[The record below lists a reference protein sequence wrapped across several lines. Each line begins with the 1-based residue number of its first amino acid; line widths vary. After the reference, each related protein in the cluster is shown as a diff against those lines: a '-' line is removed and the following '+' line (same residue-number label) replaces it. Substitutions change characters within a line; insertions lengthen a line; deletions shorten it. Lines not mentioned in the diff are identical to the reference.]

1 MPVFAAP
8 PGIPG
13 SPDRCSMQC
22 PPRSGRTDRVNEW
35 ALGAAASSS
44 PSSES
49 RYRVASAATS
59 QQRPDSVATPGHPYG
74 VRQPRS
80 VCAVA
85 EATAF
90 GPADT
95 LNSVPGPHR
104 VVAALCALTLM
115 TSACTVSPPPA
126 PQSTD
131 TSKITTPPP
140 PKATQIIMAIDSIG
154 PGFNSHLL
162 SDQSPVNAAISSLVL
177 PSSFRPV
184 PDPASPTG
192 SRWELDTTLLES
204 AVVTN
209 ENPFTV
215 TYKIRPE
222 AQWTDNA
229 PIGADDFSYLWRQM
243 VSHPGVVDPAGYDL
257 ITGVQSVEGGKT
269 AVVTFSQPYP
279 AWRELFNDILPAHIV
294 KDVPGGFAAG
304 LARALPVTGG
314 QFRVENIDPQRDEIL
329 LARND
334 RYWSAPAKP
343 DQVLFRRGGA
353 TAALA
358 DSIRNGD
365 TQVAQVHGGAA
376 AFAQLSAIPDVR
388 TARIVTP
395 RVMQLTLR
403 AQQAA
408 LADSQVRKAILGLVD
423 VDLLA
428 SVGAGDDNTVTLAQ
442 AQVRS
447 PSDPGYVPTAPPA
460 LTKEAALT
468 LLANA
473 GYQVEPVETTPPAT
487 PGTPAPE
494 NNRGRVTK
502 DGVPLTLVLGV
513 AANDPTA
520 VAVANTA
527 ADQLRNVGIAAS
539 VAALDPVALYG
550 DALINNKV
558 DAVVGWHQAGG
569 DLATALASRYG
580 CPALEATA
588 VSTAT
593 PGPTSS
599 PSPSPTSNAPVP
611 PPPTTT
617 ATPTTPSPAPESG
630 QLVQAPS
637 NITGICDRSIQ
648 PKIDA
653 ALDGTEDIG
662 EVINAVE
669 SRLWNMSTVL
679 PILQDT
685 TIVAAGPSVQNVCL
699 SGAVPVGIVG
709 DAGMWVKA
717 AQ

>member
-1 MPVFAAP
+1 
-8 PGIPG
+8 
-13 SPDRCSMQC
+13 
-22 PPRSGRTDRVNEW
+22 
-35 ALGAAASSS
+35 
-44 PSSES
+44 
-49 RYRVASAATS
+49 
-59 QQRPDSVATPGHPYG
+59 
-74 VRQPRS
+74 
-80 VCAVA
+80 
-85 EATAF
+85 
-90 GPADT
+90 
-95 LNSVPGPHR
+95 
-104 VVAALCALTLM
+104 
-115 TSACTVSPPPA
+115 
-126 PQSTD
+126 
-131 TSKITTPPP
+131 
-140 PKATQIIMAIDSIG
+140 MAIDSIG

-192 SRWELDTTLLES
+192 SRWELDPTLLES
-204 AVVTN
+204 AAVTN

-229 PIGADDFSYLWRQM
+229 PIGADDFWYLWRQM
-243 VSHPGVVDPAGYDL
+243 VSHPGVVNPAGYDL

-269 AVVTFSQPYP
+269 AVVTFSQRYP

-294 KDVPGGFAAG
+294 KDVPGGFASG

-334 RYWSAPAKP
+334 RYWSEPAKP

-403 AQQAA
+403 AQQPA
-408 LADSQVRKAILGLVD
+408 LVDSQVRKAILGLLD

-447 PSDPGYVPTAPPA
+447 PSDPGYVPTAPA
-460 LTKEAALT
+460 AMTKEAALA

-473 GYQVEPVETTPPAT
+473 GYQVEPVETLPPPT
-487 PGTPAPE
+487 PGVPVPE
-494 NNRGRVTK
+494 NNRGRITK

-550 DALINNKV
+550 DALVNNRV
-558 DAVVGWHQAGG
+558 DAVVGWRQAGG
-569 DLATALASRYG
+569 DLATALASRFG

-588 VSTAT
+588 VSTTT
-593 PGPTSS
+593 PGAT
-599 PSPSPTSNAPVP
+599 PSPTSPSLSPTSSAPVP
-611 PPPTTT
+611 PRPTTT
-617 ATPTTPSPAPESG
+617 ATPTPPSPPPESG

-637 NITGICDRSIQ
+637 NITGICDHSIE

-669 SRLWNMSTVL
+669 PRLWNMSTVL

-685 TIVAAGPSVQNVCL
+685 TIVAAGPSVRNVSL

-709 DAGMWVKA
+709 DAGMWVKPP
-717 AQ
+717 Q

>member
-1 MPVFAAP
+1 M
-8 PGIPG
+8 
-13 SPDRCSMQC
+13 
-22 PPRSGRTDRVNEW
+22 
-35 ALGAAASSS
+35 
-44 PSSES
+44 
-49 RYRVASAATS
+49 
-59 QQRPDSVATPGHPYG
+59 
-74 VRQPRS
+74 
-80 VCAVA
+80 
-85 EATAF
+85 
-90 GPADT
+90 
-95 LNSVPGPHR
+95 
-104 VVAALCALTLM
+104 
-115 TSACTVSPPPA
+115 VSPPPA

-131 TSKITTPPP
+131 TTETTTPPP

-154 PGFNSHLL
+154 PGFNAHLL
-162 SDQSPVNAAISSLVL
+162 SDQSPVNAAISALVL

-192 SRWELDTTLLES
+192 SRWELDPTLLLS
-204 AVVTN
+204 AEVTN
-209 ENPFTV
+209 QDPFTV
-215 TYKIRPE
+215 TYKMRPE
-222 AQWTDNA
+222 ASWTDNA
-229 PIGADDFSYLWRQM
+229 PIAADDYWYLWRQM
-243 VSHPGVVDPAGYDL
+243 VSQPGVVDPAGYDL
-257 ITGVQSVEGGKT
+257 ITGVQSIEGGKT

-294 KDVPGGFAAG
+294 KDIPGGFAAG
-304 LARALPVTGG
+304 LTRALPVTGG
-314 QFRVENIDPQRDEIL
+314 QFRVESIDPQRDEIL

-334 RYWSAPAKP
+334 RYWRVPAKP
-343 DQVLFRRGGA
+343 DLVLFRRGGSS
-353 TAALA
+353 AALA

-403 AQQAA
+403 AQQPA
-408 LADSQVRKAILGLVD
+408 LADSQVRKAILGLLD

-460 LTKEAALT
+460 MTKEAALA
-468 LLANA
+468 LLADA
-473 GYQVEPVETTPPAT
+473 GYQVEPVDTPPPAT

-494 NNRGRVTK
+494 NNRGRITK

-513 AANDPTA
+513 AANDPTS

-527 ADQLRNVGIAAS
+527 ADQLRNVGITAS
-539 VAALDPVALYG
+539 VSALDPVALYG
-550 DALINNKV
+550 DALINNRV

-569 DLATALASRYG
+569 DLATLLASRYG

-593 PGPTSS
+593 PGPT
-599 PSPSPTSNAPVP
+599 PAPPPSPTGNATVP
-611 PPPTTT
+611 PRPTTT
-617 ATPTTPSPAPESG
+617 GTPTTPGPAADSG
-630 QLVQAPS
+630 QLVRAPS

-653 ALDGTEDIG
+653 ALDGTEPVG

-669 SRLWNMSTVL
+669 PRLWNMSTVL

-685 TIVAAGPSVQNVCL
+685 TIVAAGPSVHNVSL

-709 DAGMWVKA
+709 DAGKWVKPP
-717 AQ
+717 Q

>member
-1 MPVFAAP
+1 MTAVDTLK
-8 PGIPG
+8 GVPG
-13 SPDRCSMQC
+13 SAKRI
-22 PPRSGRTDRVNEW
+22 GA
-35 ALGAAASSS
+35 ALGAMLLLVS
-44 PSSES
+44 
-49 RYRVASAATS
+49 
-59 QQRPDSVATPGHPYG
+59 G
-74 VRQPRS
+74 
-80 VCAVA
+80 
-85 EATAF
+85 
-90 GPADT
+90 
-95 LNSVPGPHR
+95 
-104 VVAALCALTLM
+104 
-115 TSACTVSPPPA
+115 CTVSPPPA
-126 PQSTD
+126 PQSTN
-131 TSKITTPPP
+131 TSESVPPPP

-154 PGFNSHLL
+154 PGFNAHLL
-162 SDQSPVNAAISSLVL
+162 SDQSAVNSAISSLVL
-177 PSSFRPV
+177 PSSFRPS

-192 SRWELDTTLLES
+192 SRWDLDTTLLES
-204 AVVTN
+204 AEVTSQ
-209 ENPFTV
+209 NPFTV

-222 AQWTDNA
+222 ASWTDNA
-229 PIGADDFSYLWRQM
+229 PIAADDYWYLWRQM
-243 VSHPGVVDPAGYDL
+243 VSQPGVVDPAGYDL
-257 ITGVQSVEGGKT
+257 ITGVQSIEGGKT

-314 QFRVENIDPQRDEIL
+314 QFRVESIDPQRDEIL

-343 DQVLFRRGGA
+343 DTVLFRRGGA
-353 TAALA
+353 PAALA

-403 AQQAA
+403 AQRPA
-408 LADSQVRKAILGLVD
+408 LSDPQVRKAILGLLD

-428 SVGAGDDNTVTLAQ
+428 SVGAGTDNTVTLAQ

-460 LTKEAALT
+460 MTKEAALA

-473 GYQVEPVETTPPAT
+473 GYQVQPVNTPAPTTP
-487 PGTPAPE
+487 GNPAPE
-494 NNRGRVTK
+494 NNRGRFTK
-502 DGVPLTLVLGV
+502 DGVPLSVVLGV
-513 AANDPTA
+513 AANDPTS

-527 ADQLRNVGIAAS
+527 ADQLRNVGIAATVS
-539 VAALDPVALYG
+539 ALDPVVLYG
-550 DALINNKV
+550 DALINDRV
-558 DAVVGWHQAGG
+558 DAVVGWRQAGG
-569 DLATALASRYG
+569 DLATALAARYG

-593 PGPTSS
+593 PGPPTSS
-599 PSPSPTSNAPVP
+599 PPSTSPSPTTTSRSPR
-611 PPPTTT
+611 PTTT
-617 ATPTTPSPAPESG
+617 PTQTTPGTAPESS

-648 PKIDA
+648 PKIDE
-653 ALDGTEDIG
+653 ALAGTAKIG
-662 EVINAVE
+662 DVIDAVE
-669 SRLWNMSTVL
+669 PRLWNMSTVL

-685 TIVAAGPSVQNVCL
+685 TIVAAGPSVRNVSL

-709 DAGMWVKA
+709 DAGKWVKPP
-717 AQ
+717 Q

>member
-1 MPVFAAP
+1 M
-8 PGIPG
+8 
-13 SPDRCSMQC
+13 
-22 PPRSGRTDRVNEW
+22 
-35 ALGAAASSS
+35 
-44 PSSES
+44 
-49 RYRVASAATS
+49 
-59 QQRPDSVATPGHPYG
+59 
-74 VRQPRS
+74 
-80 VCAVA
+80 
-85 EATAF
+85 
-90 GPADT
+90 
-95 LNSVPGPHR
+95 PGPLR
-104 VVAALCALTLM
+104 VIAALSALVTLVGG
-115 TSACTVSPPPA
+115 CTVSPPPA

-131 TSKITTPPP
+131 TSQSTPPP
-140 PKATQIIMAIDSIG
+140 PAKATQIIMAIDSIG
-154 PGFNSHLL
+154 PGFNPHLL
-162 SDQSPVNAAISSLVL
+162 SDQSPVNASISSLVL

-184 PDPASPTG
+184 PDPNSPTG

-204 AVVTN
+204 AEVSN
-209 ENPFTV
+209 QNPFTV

-222 AQWTDNA
+222 ASWTDNA
-229 PIGADDFSYLWRQM
+229 PIAADDFWYLWRQM
-243 VSHPGVVDPAGYDL
+243 VSQPGVVDPAGYDL
-257 ITGVQSVEGGKT
+257 ITGVQSIDGGKT

-279 AWRELFNDILPAHIV
+279 AWRELFNNILPAHIV

-314 QFRVENIDPQRDEIL
+314 QFRVESIDPQRDEIL

-353 TAALA
+353 PAALA

-403 AQQAA
+403 AQQPA
-408 LADSQVRKAILGLVD
+408 LSDSQVRKAILGLLD

-460 LTKEAALT
+460 MTKEAALA
-468 LLANA
+468 LLAEA
-473 GYQVEPVETTPPAT
+473 GYQVEPIDTTAPTT
-487 PGTPAPE
+487 PGTPTPE
-494 NNRGRVTK
+494 NRGRITK

-539 VAALDPVALYG
+539 VSALDPVVLYG
-550 DALINNKV
+550 DALINNRV

-569 DLATALASRYG
+569 DLATSLASRYG

-593 PGPTSS
+593 PGTTPL
-599 PSPSPTSNAPVP
+599 SPSPTSTSSTPQKP
-611 PPPTTT
+611 GTT
-617 ATPTTPSPAPESG
+617 ATQTSPAPAPESG
-630 QLVQAPS
+630 ALVQAPS

-662 EVINAVE
+662 EVIDAVE
-669 SRLWNMSTVL
+669 PRLWNMSTVL

-685 TIVAAGPSVQNVCL
+685 TIVAAGPSVQNVSL
-699 SGAVPVGIVG
+699 TGAVPVGIVG
-709 DAGMWVKA
+709 DAGKWVKA
-717 AQ
+717 PQ